1 MIKTILKETIII
13 LLICIAILLILG
25 VVFYDYNP
33 LNKILPNKVAYSTP
47 EEIKKEIQ
55 EEEVKDILES
65 EYNVVYSID
74 STDMNIYRK
83 ENSYV
88 AGKLNPFSTIEED
101 SQGTSQNGQAST
113 NNGQT
118 SNSANNSKPSGTN
131 NVTGRK

>member
-25 VVFYDYNP
+25 VLFYDYNP
-33 LNKILPNKVAYSTP
+33 LNKIIPNKVAYSTP

-55 EEEVKDILES
+55 EDEVKDILES

-74 STDMNIYRK
+74 STDMNTYK
-83 ENSYV
+83 KQNSYV
-88 AGKLNPFSTIEED
+88 AGKLNPFSTIDEET
-101 SQGTSQNGQAST
+101 QTPSQNGQANANTSSNST
-113 NNGQT
+113 NNKT
-118 SNSANNSKPSGTN
+118 PGTN

>member
-88 AGKLNPFSTIEED
+88 AGKLNPFSTIEEG

>member
-65 EYNVVYSID
+65 EYNVVYSKIVQ
-74 STDMNIYRK
+74 I
-83 ENSYV
+83 
-88 AGKLNPFSTIEED
+88 
-101 SQGTSQNGQAST
+101 
-113 NNGQT
+113 
-118 SNSANNSKPSGTN
+118 
-131 NVTGRK
+131 

>member
-25 VVFYDYNP
+25 VLFYDYNP

-55 EEEVKDILES
+55 EDEVKDILES

-74 STDMNIYRK
+74 STDMNTYK
-83 ENSYV
+83 KQNSYV
-88 AGKLNPFSTIEED
+88 AGKLNPFSTIDEETQT
-101 SQGTSQNGQAST
+101 SSQNGQANGNTSSNAT
-113 NNGQT
+113 NNKT
-118 SNSANNSKPSGTN
+118 PGTN

>member
-25 VVFYDYNP
+25 VLFYDYNP
-33 LNKILPNKVAYSTP
+33 LNKIIPNKVAYSTP

-55 EEEVKDILES
+55 EDEVKDILES

-74 STDMNIYRK
+74 STDMNTYK
-83 ENSYV
+83 KQNSYV
-88 AGKLNPFSTIEED
+88 AGKLNPFSTIDEET
-101 SQGTSQNGQAST
+101 QTPSQNGQANANTSSNAT
-113 NNGQT
+113 NNKT
-118 SNSANNSKPSGTN
+118 PGTN

>member
-55 EEEVKDILES
+55 EKEVKDILES